1 MDSSMALPSE
11 SLITDSD
18 GVCDADRTIG
28 LGSQDSQ
35 PRRPAMGRHCPGGTC
50 SGRGRLGHGRN
61 IYCCAAELARR
72 WLEARPGGQSAR
84 ARAHQLDAP
93 QAIDSNGASKT
104 DSDHCGHGQATVVT
118 VSSRSLTTSGRV
130 SRQRGSEAHVT
141 PAVTT

>member
-1 MDSSMALPSE
+1 MTADGLLYGSAQRV
-11 SLITDSD
+11 TDHRLRWR
-18 GVCDADRTIG
+18 VR
-28 LGSQDSQ
+28 
-35 PRRPAMGRHCPGGTC
+35 RRPYYPNPGARHYPGGTC
-50 SGRGRLGHGRN
+50 RGRGRLGHGRN

-93 QAIDSNGASKT
+93 QAIDSNGASET
-104 DSDHCGHGQATVVT
+104 DSDHGGHGQATVVT